1 MMRGRRRRRRIWPA
15 ISPSS
20 LLAFISTHQNIRL
33 YPLNAEAVAAQL
45 ASEFPEFDAGLIG
58 ELLAQEDGDD
68 GELLIA

>member
-1 MMRGRRRRRRIWPA
+1 MMRGRRRRRGWPA
-15 ISPSS
+15 SSPSS
-20 LLAFISTHQNIRL
+20 FLAFTSTSQSFPL
-33 YPLNAEAVAAQL
+33 YPVNAEAVAAQL